1 MKCPA
6 CGQELKPSKKDPNY
20 LLCFDCKKKYK
31 APAKKTST
39 QTKVVK
45 EEAESQEQEEE
56 KKYSNIPA
64 KKVREKRETEM
75 RKAYDEMLSVED
87 DTKKKR
93 KKRKPEPK
101 VEEELVADTIDD
113 LELDHVDDEDG
124 AGSKLPIIL
133 LLIAIIIVIAV
144 IVYMLLFR

>member
-6 CGQELKPSKKDPNY
+6 CGQELKQSKKDPNY

-45 EEAESQEQEEE
+45 EEPEKEEQEE

-87 DTKKKR
+87 SAKKK

-101 VEEELVADTIDD
+101 AEVVDD
-113 LELDHVDDEDG
+113 VYDDYELDHVDEKDS

-133 LLIAIIIVIAV
+133 LAIAIVIVIAV
-144 IVYMLLFR
+144 IAYMLLFR

>member
-6 CGQELKPSKKDPNY
+6 CGQELKQSKKDPNY

-31 APAKKTST
+31 APAKKTTT

-45 EEAESQEQEEE
+45 EEVEVKEQEEE

-87 DTKKKR
+87 DSKKK
-93 KKRKPEPK
+93 KKKKSTPK
-101 VEEELVADTIDD
+101 AEVVSDSYEDY
-113 LELDHVDDEDG
+113 ELDHADEEDG

-133 LLIAIIIVIAV
+133 LLIAIVIVIAV
-144 IVYMLLFR
+144 IAYMLFFR

>member
-6 CGQELKPSKKDPNY
+6 CGQELKLSKKDPNY

-45 EEAESQEQEEE
+45 EEAESQAQEEE

-87 DTKKKR
+87 DTKKKK

-101 VEEELVADTIDD
+101 AEVVSDSYDD
-113 LELDHVDDEDG
+113 YELDHVDEEDS

-133 LLIAIIIVIAV
+133 LAIAIIIVIAV
-144 IVYMLLFR
+144 IAYMLLFR